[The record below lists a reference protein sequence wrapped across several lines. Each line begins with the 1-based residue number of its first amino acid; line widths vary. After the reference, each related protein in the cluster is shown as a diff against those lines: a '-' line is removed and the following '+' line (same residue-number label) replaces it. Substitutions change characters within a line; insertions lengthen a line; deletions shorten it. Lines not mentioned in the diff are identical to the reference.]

1 MNINSE
7 VELLEGIS
15 YSSDK
20 LETVEPMIHM
30 CKYLYSITDFGLM
43 MTFTQENLR
52 CSVLMYPIG

>member
-20 LETVEPMIHM
+20 LEIVVPKIM

-43 MTFTQENLR
+43 MTFTQENPL
-52 CSVLMYPIG
+52 CSVLMFPIG